1 MDTQC
6 PWPVSMKCQ
15 FCLHHCDH
23 RKEKNH
29 LRYHK
34 VLLKSIAVLAENHWH
49 RIRNTDSKVE
59 KCRVNSKGTK
69 IQQRGSRPE
78 TPSPQNNSIQ
88 GPWVELRSTCMSFCL
103 FWNVPMMPLI
113 ILAFFL
119 SSFTPGRASDQQ
131 QKKSN
136 L

>member
-1 MDTQC
+1 
-6 PWPVSMKCQ
+6 MKCQ
-15 FCLHHCDH
+15 FCLHHCDNQ
-23 RKEKNH
+23 KKKKNNN

-34 VLLKSIAVLAENHWH
+34 ALIKRIAVLAENHWP
-49 RIRNTDSKVE
+49 RIRNTDSTVE
-59 KCRVNSKGTK
+59 KCRANSKGTR

-78 TPSPQNNSIQ
+78 TPSPQNNSTQ
-88 GPWVELRSTCMSFCL
+88 GPCVELRSTCMPFCL

-113 ILAFFL
+113 MLAFFL

-136 L
+136 P